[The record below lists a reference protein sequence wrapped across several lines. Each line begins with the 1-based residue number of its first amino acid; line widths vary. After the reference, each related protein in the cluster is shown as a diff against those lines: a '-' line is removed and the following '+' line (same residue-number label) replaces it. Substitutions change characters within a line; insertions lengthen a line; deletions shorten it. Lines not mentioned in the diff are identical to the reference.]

1 MDHRI
6 FYLCSYGG
14 CGSKVIAAYLRHF
27 GKVYHVRS
35 RYPPSHLTH
44 IGNSNTLKPIHS
56 EWFSCSPVPNKDLDK
71 YTVIYLYRNP
81 IPCIYKRFNT
91 SKHLYTIQC
100 KYPQVTVDQVISNKK
115 DLFGIQEFYLNYT
128 RAQTT
133 NYSIYCVRY
142 EDFLENIETFN
153 ATIHLPNIPSI
164 YPTIETT
171 TNSNETLEYVYR
183 GLIQEMLSKP
193 FIYKN

>member
-14 CGSKVIAAYLRHF
+14 CGSKMIATYLRHF
-27 GKVYHVRS
+27 GQVYHVRS

-44 IGNSNTLKPIHS
+44 IGNSNTLKPIHH
-56 EWFSCSPVPNKDLDK
+56 EWFSCSPVPNKDLAK

-81 IPCIYKRFNT
+81 IPCIYKRFN
-91 SKHLYTIQC
+91 SPKHLYTIQF
-100 KYPQVTVDQVISNKK
+100 KYPQATVDQVISTKK

-142 EDFLENIETFN
+142 EDFIDNIETFN
-153 ATIHLPNIPSI
+153 ATIQLPNIPSI
-164 YPTIETT
+164 YPTKIEEPTYDE
-171 TNSNETLEYVYR
+171 SLQPVYH
-183 GLIQEMLSKP
+183 GLIQNMLSKP